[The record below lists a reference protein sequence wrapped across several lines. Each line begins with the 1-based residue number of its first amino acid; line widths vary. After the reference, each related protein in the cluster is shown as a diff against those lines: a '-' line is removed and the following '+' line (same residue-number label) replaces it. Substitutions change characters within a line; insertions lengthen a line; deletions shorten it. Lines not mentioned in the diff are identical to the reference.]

1 LGIEYEVIVVDDDSR
16 DGTDAIIGEIAG
28 ADPRVR
34 LLTRSGV
41 RGLSGAVAYGWQNAD
56 AEVLGVM
63 DADLQHPP
71 ELLAQ
76 LWQALQTGVDLA
88 VASRYV
94 SRDGRP
100 RWSRFRHLVSQ
111 IAILLTLPLQLPAIR
126 IHDPMSGFFMVR
138 RRCIQGVPL
147 QTKGFKILLEILVRG
162 DIRSVVEIPFTFGRR
177 HAGKSKAGLRV
188 GVEYLALLWNLRKQR
203 NR

>member
-1 LGIEYEVIVVDDDSR
+1 
-16 DGTDAIIGEIAG
+16 
-28 ADPRVR
+28 
-34 LLTRSGV
+34 
-41 RGLSGAVAYGWQNAD
+41 
-56 AEVLGVM
+56 M